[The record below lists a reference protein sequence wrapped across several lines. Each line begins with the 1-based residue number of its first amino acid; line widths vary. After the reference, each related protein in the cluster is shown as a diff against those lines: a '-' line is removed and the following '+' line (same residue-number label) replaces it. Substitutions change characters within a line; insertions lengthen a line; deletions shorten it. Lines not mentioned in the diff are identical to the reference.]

1 MVLLAL
7 PLRPRQKESMRT
19 DQPIASSGV
28 DFSTFVMSLG
38 SSALMHLGALAGPD
52 GKTADLNLQLAQ
64 QTIDVL
70 SLLEEK
76 TRNNLTAEEGELL
89 TGLLYDLRLRYI
101 ECARSRK

>member
-1 MVLLAL
+1 
-7 PLRPRQKESMRT
+7 MRI
-19 DQPIASSGV
+19 DQPIASTGV

-38 SSALMHLGALAGPD
+38 SSALMHLGALPGPD
-52 GKTADLNLQLAQ
+52 GKTEGISLPLAQ

-76 TRNNLTAEEGELL
+76 TRNNLSVEETELL
-89 TGLLYDLRLRYI
+89 TGLLYDLRLRYV